1 MINLSNLMQEMR
13 RRKVIRGGIGY
24 AVSAWLVVQ
33 IADILIPIYDTPDWV
48 MQALVSAFAI
58 GFPIALVVAWFFDIS
73 LTGIKLTEKI
83 PVHELEFP
91 KLDRRMDFV
100 IIGLL
105 AAALMLSLYGN
116 FRAPDVA
123 LEAVSILISD
133 FDNDTGSDLFSGVLE
148 ETLGIGLEVAP
159 FIETF
164 SRKRARSIA
173 ATMPSAEAGTTKL
186 DLETANLIAL
196 REGINVVIGGSV
208 HRDTGKL
215 TVSVTGF
222 APENQQVL
230 FSATETSATDSDIL
244 NAIADISKD
253 VRLALGDTEK
263 PSRGGEKE
271 SFAVAN
277 LEAAAEYLEA
287 QDLQLDRKLEEAAIH
302 YKKALELDP
311 EFARAY
317 AGLALTEQY
326 LGNTEAATKNW
337 QETLSRLDNLTERG
351 QLRTLGSYYMINQ
364 RDYDNALATYQR
376 LVDKYPADNVAQNN
390 LAVTA
395 FYTMDFGRALQVGRE
410 VAERFPDHNGYR
422 ANLALYAMYAGRFD
436 ESSREAQTVIDSDS
450 SSAYAFFVLA
460 LTNAVAGDVES
471 AESIYQRMTNLDQF
485 GNSMATEGLADL
497 AIFRDDLEA
506 AVAILDAA
514 IEKELSLNAHHTVAL
529 KQVIRAEVL
538 LQIGE
543 RDSALSAVNAALQYA
558 GGDPAILVPAAMA
571 LTELGDVDRAE
582 TIAAQMSSSLSTSS
596 RAYADAI
603 RAQIAFV
610 QGRPTD
616 AIELATVA
624 IESSDLWHIHLMRGE
639 YYLQVGLLADAAAD
653 FQICKQR
660 IGEGIAVFLND
671 RPSLRRL
678 RDLETAIALSVD
690 KSPGAQ

>member
-1 MINLSNLMQEMR
+1 MINLGKLMQELR
-13 RRKVIRGGIGY
+13 RRKVIRAGIAY

-33 IADILIPIYDTPDWV
+33 IVDILMPIYDTPDWV
-48 MQALVSAFAI
+48 MQALVSALAI
-58 GFPIALVVAWFFDIS
+58 GFPVALVLAWFFDITR
-73 LTGIKLTEKI
+73 TGIRLTEKI
-83 PVHELEFP
+83 PVHELGAPQF
-91 KLDRRMDFV
+91 DRRMDFV
-100 IIGLL
+100 VIGLL
-105 AAALMLSLYGN
+105 AAALLLSLYGN
-116 FRAPDVA
+116 FRDPDVP
-123 LEAVSILISD
+123 LEPVSILISD
-133 FDNDTGSDLFSGVLE
+133 FENETGNDLFSGVLE
-148 ETLGIGLEVAP
+148 ETLSVGLEVAP

-164 SRKRARSIA
+164 SRKTARSIA
-173 ATMPSAEAGTTKL
+173 ASMPSSAAGTAGL

-196 REGINVVIGGSV
+196 REGINIVIGGSV
-208 HRDTGKL
+208 HRAAGKL
-215 TVSVTGF
+215 TVSVTGIT
-222 APENQQVL
+222 PEDQQVL

-253 VRLALGDTEK
+253 MRLALGDTEK

-287 QDLQLDRKLEEAAIH
+287 QDLQLDRKLEEAAVH

-311 EFARAY
+311 DFARAY

-326 LGNTEAATKNW
+326 LGNTEAATRNW

-351 QLRTLGSYYMINQ
+351 QLRTLGNYYMINQ

-395 FYTMDFGRALQVGRE
+395 FYTMDFARALQVGRE
-410 VAERFPDHNGYR
+410 VAERFPDHNVFR

-436 ESSREAQTVIDSDS
+436 EASREAQTVIDSDS

-460 LTNAVAGDVES
+460 LTNAVAGDVAS
-471 AESIYQRMTNLDQF
+471 AESIYQHMTTLDQF
-485 GNSMATEGLADL
+485 AKSMATEGLADL
-497 AIFRDDLEA
+497 AIYRDDLEA

-514 IEKELSLNAHHTVAL
+514 IEEELSLNANHTVAI

-543 RDSALSAVNAALQYA
+543 RDSALAAVNAALQYA
-558 GGDPAILVPAAMA
+558 SGDPAILVPAAIA
-571 LTELGDVDRAE
+571 LTELGEFDRAE
-582 TIAAQMSSSLSTSS
+582 AIAEQMSHSLSTSS

-603 RAQIAFV
+603 RAQITFV
-610 QGRPTD
+610 EGRPTD
-616 AIELATVA
+616 AIKLATTA

-639 YYLQVGLLADAAAD
+639 YYLQAGLHADAAAD
-653 FQICKQR
+653 FQVCKQR

-678 RDLETAIALSVD
+678 RDLDTAIALGVD
-690 KSPGAQ
+690 ESSGAL